1 LGKEKMKLSRIAL
14 AAIVGGITACC
25 AAEQKKEEV
34 VELQPYSH
42 TAYWQ
47 DFTITK
53 DSPMSDDGRYRL
65 KEVRK
70 NGDVE
75 LLRWDD
81 PAHPS
86 LVVKPKPK
94 KLESAARVPTIVVL
108 DADSTKQ
115 SARISEMRL
124 K

>member
-1 LGKEKMKLSRIAL
+1 MKPSHLAFVAL
-14 AAIVGGITACC
+14 VASFTACY
-25 AAEQKKEEV
+25 AAEQKKDETI
-34 VELQPYSH
+34 ELPPYTH

-47 DFTITK
+47 DFTVSK

-75 LLRWDD
+75 LLDWSD
-81 PAHPS
+81 PEHPTS
-86 LVVKPKPK
+86 FIVKPKPK
-94 KLESAARVPTIVVL
+94 KLKAGETVPTIVVL
-108 DADSTKQ
+108 EADAVKQ
-115 SARISEMRL
+115 SATISEMRL